1 MLQSLINPFIG
12 HSRTTTTDDQQ
23 RAERPPL
30 KAVDRMTVQISRD
43 DLNVV
48 LHPHL
53 SPFGLRR
60 GAAHS
65 YMPVPLSCQGILGD
79 LIWRIELHGLGNNSE
94 PLGLD
99 ICGDTILGRCE
110 GGAAVDV
117 DFEGYGALN
126 CGISRRHAMLRPSRN
141 CLYLLDLSS
150 TNGTF
155 FNAMRLSAGV
165 VHALHDGDTVTLGN
179 FSFEIKLI
187 DWPGLHH

>member
-1 MLQSLINPFIG
+1 
-12 HSRTTTTDDQQ
+12 
-23 RAERPPL
+23 
-30 KAVDRMTVQISRD
+30 MTIQISRD
-43 DLNVV
+43 EMNLALNPQ
-48 LHPHL
+48 H

-65 YMPVPLSCQGILGD
+65 YMPVPLCRQGVLEGA
-79 LIWRIELHGLGNNSE
+79 IWRVELHGLGNNVE

-117 DFEGYGALN
+117 DFGEFGASN
-126 CGISRRHAMLRPSRN
+126 CGVSRRHAMLRPSKN

-155 FNAMRLSAGV
+155 YNAMRLSAGV
-165 VHALHDGDTVTLGN
+165 VHVLHDGDTITLGN
-179 FSFEIKLI
+179 FTFEVKLI
-187 DWPGLHH
+187 DWPGLHQ